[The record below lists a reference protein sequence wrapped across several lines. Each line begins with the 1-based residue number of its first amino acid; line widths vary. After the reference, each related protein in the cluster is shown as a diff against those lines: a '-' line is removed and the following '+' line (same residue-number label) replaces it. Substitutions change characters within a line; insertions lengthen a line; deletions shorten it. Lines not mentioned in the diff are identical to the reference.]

1 MQHIRGYRVL
11 KCGQF
16 FTVYSLETLF
26 HLQGF
31 ATFWWANYL
40 CADANKRFQ
49 RMLLEKW
56 VINQNSGRI
65 LKKIDQVGPLNLWA
79 LGIQF
84 RKKKKNVRLESELDV
99 CPIFVT
105 RFMK

>member
-1 MQHIRGYRVL
+1 
-11 KCGQF
+11 
-16 FTVYSLETLF
+16 
-26 HLQGF
+26 
-31 ATFWWANYL
+31 
-40 CADANKRFQ
+40 
-49 RMLLEKW
+49 MLLEKW

>member
-11 KCGQF
+11 KRGQF

-40 CADANKRFQ
+40 FADANKRFQ